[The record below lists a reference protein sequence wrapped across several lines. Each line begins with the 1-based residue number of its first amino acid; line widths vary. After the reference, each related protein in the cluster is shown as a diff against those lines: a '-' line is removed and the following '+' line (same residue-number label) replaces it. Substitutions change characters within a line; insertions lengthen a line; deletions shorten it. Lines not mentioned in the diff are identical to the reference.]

1 VRNKNQIYLLN
12 RPIQKPI
19 INYETFYR
27 RVGQSIAKGVVCL
40 SDSEIPEG
48 PGAFYPA
55 TVLNAVAKGMPAYEE
70 KIFGPVADVIPV
82 KNEKEIKMTHQFTLK
97 LDNDQIRFTPD
108 GKVAVVDAIKAL
120 SFLGDPET
128 VWESLKAES
137 PEINEVYQNY
147 DFAESK
153 SEAVVDGEGWEK
165 IEAALLDYM
174 LDHDCSS

>member
-1 VRNKNQIYLLN
+1 
-12 RPIQKPI
+12 
-19 INYETFYR
+19 
-27 RVGQSIAKGVVCL
+27 
-40 SDSEIPEG
+40 
-48 PGAFYPA
+48 
-55 TVLNAVAKGMPAYEE
+55 
-70 KIFGPVADVIPV
+70 
-82 KNEKEIKMTHQFTLK
+82 MTRQFTLK

-128 VWESLKAES
+128 VWESVKAES

-165 IEAALLDYM
+165 IEAALLGYM